1 MSCLLYLKIL
11 GFLGG
16 LRCLG
21 GPVWPGESKMS
32 GLSSMPEMF
41 LKAMK
46 SEGRNVITGATG
58 WFSLAFSLITTM
70 RGHVLSY

>member
-58 WFSLAFSLITTM
+58 
-70 RGHVLSY
+70 